1 MKHGT
6 TISGRVANRR
16 PGLGRTTAAIAVAA
30 SLGLGATL
38 LAGCGSANAPSPA
51 TSGAAAVVNG
61 ATTDSPYKAVAL
73 GNAVARPDLK
83 LTDTS
88 GQPYD
93 LRARTSG
100 HATLLYFGYTHC
112 PDVCPTTM
120 SDLAVALHRLP
131 AAERAKVD
139 VVFVTTDPARD
150 TGPVIRAWLDKFDTS
165 FVGLTGGLQAIT
177 DGAKSVGIPVEPPV
191 KQADGGYTVAHGAEL
206 LAFSPDGPAR
216 VAFLS
221 DATVNDMA
229 HDLPLLVEGRRP

>member
-1 MKHGT
+1 MKHST
-6 TISGRVANRR
+6 TNSGRVANRR
-16 PGLGRTTAAIAVAA
+16 PGLGRTTVAFAAAV
-30 SLGLGATL
+30 LGATA
-38 LAGCGSANAPSPA
+38 LAGCGSAAAPDA
-51 TSGAAAVVNG
+51 AAGGAAAVVHG
-61 ATTDSPYKAVAL
+61 SSGDSPYKAVAL
-73 GNAVARPDLK
+73 GNAITRPDLT

-93 LRARTSG
+93 LLARTSG

-139 VVFVTTDPARD
+139 VVFVTTDPDRD
-150 TGPVIRAWLDKFDTS
+150 TGPVIRAWLDKFDPS
-165 FVGLTGGLQAIT
+165 FVGLTGALPAIT
-177 DGAKSVGIPVEPPV
+177 AAAKSVGIPVEPPV